1 MKILLTTLICLCLSL
16 PVFADQ
22 QTTVLTEQVG
32 LGKASASLPYIDGS
46 NDAACEKQVNALVH
60 EAAAKL
66 AKEVGGAGSVSYKV
80 MLNRPSLVSLLLE
93 ADNGGRKA
101 YAGLNL
107 DLTTGKE
114 FGVTDFFVDDDNV
127 KAALGN
133 YNNVLFGEDG
143 LYVREGKNSAYS
155 NFVPYGKVLTSM
167 RIGEAGRLL
176 QMAKITEKAAGKTL
190 KLPKSGLVAI
200 KLDSNPST
208 GYGWQMSCASKN
220 VAKVGS
226 SFTIPRGEEER
237 LGAPGT
243 EILVL
248 AVTKPGTYNVRMDY
262 KRSWEKMSLQSF
274 SFNIV
279 AE

>member
-1 MKILLTTLICLCLSL
+1 MKILLTTLICLCLAL

-22 QTTVLTEQVG
+22 QTTVLAEQTSV
-32 LGKASASLPYIDGS
+32 GKAAAVLPYIDGS
-46 NDAACEKQVNALVH
+46 NDAALEKQANALVRD
-60 EAAAKL
+60 AAAKL
-66 AKEVGGAGSVSYKV
+66 VKEVGGAGSVSYKV
-80 MLNRPSLVSLLLE
+80 MLNRPSVVSLLLE

-101 YAGLNL
+101 YSGLNL

-114 FGVTDFFVDDDNV
+114 FTVTDFFVADDKL

-133 YNNVLFGEDG
+133 YDNVLFAEEG
-143 LYVREGKNSAYS
+143 LYVRDGKNAAYS
-155 NFVPYGKVLTSM
+155 TFVPYGKVLTSL

-176 QMAKITEKAAGKTL
+176 PMAKITEKAAGKTL
-190 KLPKSGLVAI
+190 KLPKSGLIAI

-220 VAKVGS
+220 VSKVGS
-226 SFTIPRGEEER
+226 SFTIPSGNDER
-237 LGAPGT
+237 VGVPGT

-248 AVTKPGTYNVRMDY
+248 AVTQPGTYNVRMDY

-274 SFNIV
+274 NFTVV

>member
-1 MKILLTTLICLCLSL
+1 MKILVTTLICLCLAL

-22 QTTVLTEQVG
+22 QTTVLNEQTA

-46 NDAACEKQVNALVH
+46 NDAALEKKVNALVH
-60 EAAAKL
+60 DVAAKL

-80 MLNRPSLVSLLLE
+80 MLNRPSVVSLLLE

-133 YNNVLFGEDG
+133 YNNVLFGEAG
-143 LYVREGKNSAYS
+143 LYVREWKNAAYS

-208 GYGWQMSCASKN
+208 GYGWEMSCASKN

-226 SFTIPRGEEER
+226 SFTIPGQQDER
-237 LGAPGT
+237 VGVPGT

-248 AVTKPGTYNVRMDY
+248 AVTQPGTYNVRMDY

-274 SFNIV
+274 NFNIV

>member
-1 MKILLTTLICLCLSL
+1 MKILVTTLICLCLAL

-22 QTTVLTEQVG
+22 QTTVLNEQTA

-46 NDAACEKQVNALVH
+46 NDAALEKQVNILVRDT
-60 EAAAKL
+60 AVKL
-66 AKEVGGAGSVSYKV
+66 AKEVGGTGSVSYKV

-93 ADNGGRKA
+93 ADNGTRTA

-143 LYVREGKNSAYS
+143 VYVREGKNAAYS
-155 NFVPYGKVLTSM
+155 NFVPYGKLLSSM

-176 QMAKITEKAAGKTL
+176 QMARITEKAAGKTL

-208 GYGWQMSCASKN
+208 GYGWEMSCASKN

-226 SFTIPRGEEER
+226 SFTIPGQQDER
-237 LGAPGT
+237 VGVPGT

-248 AVTKPGTYNVRMDY
+248 AVTQPGTYNVRMDY

-274 SFNIV
+274 NFNIV

>member
-1 MKILLTTLICLCLSL
+1 MKILVTTLICLCLAL

-22 QTTVLTEQVG
+22 QTTVLNEQTA

-46 NDAACEKQVNALVH
+46 NDAALEKQVNALVH
-60 EAAAKL
+60 DVAAKL

-80 MLNRPSLVSLLLE
+80 MLNRPSVVSLLLE

-133 YNNVLFGEDG
+133 YNNVLFGEAG
-143 LYVREGKNSAYS
+143 LYVREGKNAAYS

-208 GYGWQMSCASKN
+208 GYGWGMSCASKN

-226 SFTIPRGEEER
+226 SFTIPGQQDER
-237 LGAPGT
+237 VGVPGT

-248 AVTKPGTYNVRMDY
+248 AVTQPGTYNVRMDY

-274 SFNIV
+274 NFNIV

>member
-1 MKILLTTLICLCLSL
+1 MKILVTTLICLCLAL

-22 QTTVLTEQVG
+22 QTTVLNEQTA

-46 NDAACEKQVNALVH
+46 NDAALEKQVNALVH
-60 EAAAKL
+60 DVAAKL

-80 MLNRPSLVSLLLE
+80 MLNRPSVVSLLLE

-133 YNNVLFGEDG
+133 YNNVLFGEAG
-143 LYVREGKNSAYS
+143 LYVREGKNAAYS

-208 GYGWQMSCASKN
+208 GYGWEMSCTSKN

-226 SFTIPRGEEER
+226 SFTIPGQQDER
-237 LGAPGT
+237 VGVPGT

-248 AVTKPGTYNVRMDY
+248 AVTQPGTYNVRMDY

-274 SFNIV
+274 NFNIV

>member
-1 MKILLTTLICLCLSL
+1 MKILLTTLICLGLAL

-22 QTTVLTEQVG
+22 QTTVLTEQ
-32 LGKASASLPYIDGS
+32 ASFGRAAAVLPYIDGS
-46 NDAACEKQVNALVH
+46 NDTALEKEANALVRDT
-60 EAAAKL
+60 AAKL
-66 AKEVGGAGSVSYKV
+66 VKEVGGAGSVSYKV

-114 FGVTDFFVDDDNV
+114 FSVTDFFVDNDSV

-133 YNNVLFGEDG
+133 YDNVLFGEEG
-143 LYVREGKNSAYS
+143 LYVRSGKNAAYS
-155 NFVPYGKVLTSM
+155 TFVPYGKVITSM

-176 QMAKITEKAAGKTL
+176 QMAKLTDKAAGKTL
-190 KLPKSGLVAI
+190 KLNKSGLVAL

-220 VAKVGS
+220 VATVGS
-226 SFTIPRGEEER
+226 SFTIPRSEEER
-237 LGAPGT
+237 LGAPGV

-248 AVTKPGTYNVRMDY
+248 AVTQPGTYNVRMDY
-262 KRSWEKMSLQSF
+262 KRSWEKMSLQNF
-274 SFNIV
+274 SFTII

>member
-1 MKILLTTLICLCLSL
+1 MKILVTTLICLCLAL

-22 QTTVLTEQVG
+22 QTTVLNEQTA

-46 NDAACEKQVNALVH
+46 NDAALEKQVNALVH
-60 EAAAKL
+60 DVAAKL
-66 AKEVGGAGSVSYKV
+66 AKEVSGAGSVSYKV
-80 MLNRPSLVSLLLE
+80 MLNRPSVVSLLLE

-133 YNNVLFGEDG
+133 YNNVLFGEAG
-143 LYVREGKNSAYS
+143 LYVREGKNAAYS

-208 GYGWQMSCASKN
+208 GYGWEMSCASKN

-226 SFTIPRGEEER
+226 SFTIPGQQDER
-237 LGAPGT
+237 VGVPGT

-248 AVTKPGTYNVRMDY
+248 AVTQPGTYNVRMDY

-274 SFNIV
+274 NFNIV

>member
-1 MKILLTTLICLCLSL
+1 MKILLTTLICLCLAL
-16 PVFADQ
+16 PAFADQ
-22 QTTVLTEQVG
+22 ETTVLTEQTT
-32 LGKASASLPYIDGS
+32 LGRATAALPYIDGS
-46 NDAACEKQVNALVH
+46 NDAALEKMVNAQVR
-60 EAAAKL
+60 EAASKL
-66 AKEVGGAGSVSYKV
+66 AREVGNGGTVSYKV
-80 MLNRPSLVSLLLE
+80 LLNRPSLVSLLLE

-114 FGVTDFFVDDDNV
+114 FGVTDFFVDNDAV

-133 YNNVLFGEDG
+133 YANVLFGEEG
-143 LYVREGKNSAYS
+143 LYVREGKNAAYS
-155 NFVPYGKVLTSM
+155 SFVPYAKVISSM

-176 QMAKITEKAAGKTL
+176 QMAKLTDKAAGKTL
-190 KLPKSGLVAI
+190 KLNKSGLVAL

-208 GYGWQMSCASKN
+208 GYGWEMSCASKN
-220 VAKVGS
+220 VTKVGS
-226 SFTIPRGEEER
+226 SFTIPNNDENR
-237 LGAPGT
+237 LGAPGV

-248 AVTKPGTYNVRMDY
+248 AVTQPGTYNVRLDY

-274 SFNIV
+274 SFTIV